1 VGQDAAVGRVVVV
14 GSLNVDR
21 PWRVGRHPV
30 VGETVPGRRLD
41 PLPGGKGL
49 NLAVA
54 ARRME
59 VEVAL
64 VGAVGDDADGTW
76 LRRVATDEDLDTA
89 GVVTVAERPT
99 GSALIVVDDGG
110 ANTVTVDV
118 GANGQVEVPA
128 LRLAADDV
136 VVAQLEVPLG
146 AIAAAFAQAA
156 AVGARRL
163 LNPSPIG
170 PGTELVGEAEVVV
183 VNELEAA
190 ALARSSVDDVLAD
203 PVGVARGLAG
213 DGQLVVVTLGGS
225 GAAAW
230 DGTAAHRVG
239 GIGGEVVD
247 TTGAGDCFGG
257 VLAAGLAAGLDVAVA
272 LDRANRAAALA
283 VTRLGTVPAMPTL
296 AELA

>member
-1 VGQDAAVGRVVVV
+1 VVVV

-64 VGAVGDDADGTW
+64 VGAVGDDPDGTW

-89 GVVTVAERPT
+89 GVLTVPGRPT

-118 GANGQVEVPA
+118 GANGEVEVPA

-136 VVAQLEVPLG
+136 LVAQLEVPLA
-146 AIAAAFAQAA
+146 AIGAAFAQAA

-170 PGTELVGEAEVVV
+170 PGTELVGEVEVVV

-190 ALARSSVDDVLAD
+190 ALARSSVADVLAD
-203 PVGVARGLAG
+203 PVGAARALAG

-230 DGTAAHRVG
+230 DGTAHRVDAVA
-239 GIGGEVVD
+239 GEVVD

-272 LDRANRAAALA
+272 LARANRAAALA
-283 VTRLGTVPAMPTL
+283 VTRLGTVPAMPRL
-296 AELA
+296 AELS